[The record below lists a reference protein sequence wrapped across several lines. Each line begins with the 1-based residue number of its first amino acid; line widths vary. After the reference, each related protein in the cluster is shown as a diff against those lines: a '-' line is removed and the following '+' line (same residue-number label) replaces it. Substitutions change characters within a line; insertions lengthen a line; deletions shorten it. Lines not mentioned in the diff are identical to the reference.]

1 MMIAV
6 YGSSSVNVTHSDLDE
21 RTYVTSP
28 ILAPSRV
35 DDVVG
40 LTPEGKFLATAEEIL

>member
-1 MMIAV
+1 MMMIAV

-35 DDVVG
+35 DDVG